1 MIKTKGV
8 DIICSY
14 GDTFECAWDVEG
26 IEVTGDVTFS
36 VKATAESTDILLST
50 AAQRAEQRISVFI
63 DAETF
68 GRLAVGDYVYDL
80 VMVSG
85 GKKVT
90 LLFPAQFSVRAVV
103 HDVD

>member
-36 VKATAESTDILLST
+36 VKATAESTDVLL
-50 AAQRAEQRISVFI
+50 AADCIKSGQIIRVAISADDF
-63 DAETF
+63 AT
-68 GRLAVGDYVYDL
+68 LAVGDYVYDI
-80 VMVSG
+80 VMIAGDV
-85 GKKVT
+85 KTT
-90 LLFPAQFSVRAVV
+90 LLFPANFSVRAVV
-103 HDVD
+103 HNE